1 LAISVWVGSGYFCL
15 RSCALYQEKAMDQ
28 IKARPQVAD
37 DAESEFSAVLTP
49 YRSLSPRGFLIL
61 MSLVSLI
68 SFIAGLAFLL
78 AGAWP
83 VFGFFGLDVLLIY
96 AAFKA
101 NYFAA
106 RAYET
111 VSISDGKLTV
121 TKVHPSGRTKSW
133 TFNPYWARVEISSQ
147 PGKASRLLLTSH
159 GRALSLGNFLSE
171 SERLDFA
178 SALKN
183 ALAISK
189 GATAA

>member
-1 LAISVWVGSGYFCL
+1 
-15 RSCALYQEKAMDQ
+15 MDQ
-28 IKARPQVAD
+28 IKAGPQVTD
-37 DAESEFSAVLTP
+37 DDTSEFSAVLTP

-61 MSLVSLI
+61 MALVSLI
-68 SFIAGLAFLL
+68 SFVAGMAFLL

-111 VSISDGKLTV
+111 VSISEGKLTV
-121 TKVHPSGRTKSW
+121 TKVHPSGRSKSW
-133 TFNPYWARVEISSQ
+133 TFNPYWARVEVASQ

-159 GRALSLGNFLSE
+159 GRALAVGNFLTE

-178 SALKN
+178 AALKN
-183 ALAISK
+183 ALASNR
-189 GATAA
+189 GTSAA

>member
-1 LAISVWVGSGYFCL
+1 
-15 RSCALYQEKAMDQ
+15 MDQ
-28 IKARPQVAD
+28 IEVYPQGAD
-37 DAESEFSAVLTP
+37 HAEREFSALLTP
-49 YRSLSPRGFLIL
+49 YRSLSPRGFVIL
-61 MSLVSLI
+61 MALVSLV
-68 SFIAGLAFLL
+68 SFIAGMAFLV

-111 VSISDGKLTV
+111 VSISGDTLTV
-121 TKVHPSGRTKSW
+121 TKVLASGRSKSW

-159 GRALSLGNFLSE
+159 GRALAVGNFLSE

-178 SALKN
+178 AALKD

-189 GATAA
+189 GTLPA